1 MGVLIYITYS
11 ISHFQSQHT
20 LTFII
25 DFEHEPGYLAV
36 SINSMAKTI
45 RIIQNT
51 NPESFIDRLSVNLI
65 KCNTK
70 RVCIFP
76 PTNIYETDNRYII
89 MLAVPGY
96 SEHDFTV
103 HTHANKIVITAV
115 HRSIWGVNGKTVR
128 KEFDILNF
136 TRNYILPA
144 QYVGGSFSYQYE
156 NGLLTLF
163 VHKKQH

>member
-1 MGVLIYITYS
+1 
-11 ISHFQSQHT
+11 
-20 LTFII
+20 
-25 DFEHEPGYLAV
+25 
-36 SINSMAKTI
+36 MAKTI

-89 MLAVPGY
+89 VLAAAGY
-96 SEHDFTV
+96 NEHDFTI

-115 HRSIWGVNGKTVR
+115 HKTIWGINGKTIR

-136 TRNYILPA
+136 TRNYVLPA
-144 QYVGGSFSYQYE
+144 QYIGGSFSYQYE